1 MKIRLIKSQ
10 FGLEETKIYSA
21 EDYGD
26 FYIVVNGVLTVEV
39 EKINAEVVA

>member
-1 MKIRLIKSQ
+1 MKVKLLKSQ

-21 EDYGD
+21 EDYGE

-39 EKINAEVVA
+39 EKINAEVIA